1 MSHSS
6 CIVCALFSD
15 SCHRVGIHG
24 RIELRL
30 IFLLP
35 WCPFLGVRVKGVGRL
50 PARACPPSLGGVA
63 AGRVSGER
71 LPSVARPPTP
81 ARRHCLSPPGRARA
95 GRRLTCALG
104 ARPPTAL
111 RAAGGFAGIRS
122 VWRHKGAKPAHP
134 PYRAGFIHLKK
145 KAIITII
152 SGDNC

>member
-1 MSHSS
+1 MDRKT
-6 CIVCALFSD
+6 ILNKKELYLFGMPLFPIL
-15 SCHRVGIHG
+15 CVR
-24 RIELRL
+24 
-30 IFLLP
+30 FLVS
-35 WCPFLGVRVKGVGRL
+35 GKQGGRL

-122 VWRHKGAKPAHP
+122 VWRHKGAKPARP

-145 KAIITII
+145 
-152 SGDNC
+152 SDNNNYLRR